1 MDEGSFLQMEIRFY
15 LKIIQRGWW
24 LILISA
30 LVAVNVSLGYS
41 YYIATPMYESVA
53 RFIVSPN
60 LQNTDNRDM
69 VNSLE
74 ALANRSIIATYAE
87 VLNSQQIINDGMLVL
102 QGDPNDYS
110 AYIISATALP
120 EANIIRY
127 SVKGPDPNVA
137 AMLANSLGQYAID
150 YINSLY
156 INFSIE
162 FLDRA
167 TPALDP
173 YQPLPLQD
181 AGLALLF
188 GVIIGVG
195 MAIFRD
201 LISGTLEQF
210 GKRNLLDYESLAF
223 NREYFERRMRQEI
236 ADQPDIVV
244 TFGVVYL
251 NGIHDYYESLPQTYV
266 NKIMRKITEILRYQL
281 RGTDIIG
288 RWSKLEFGILLLST
302 DGASALKRFERIRD
316 ALEQPIELE
325 SDGQF
330 DVILDARIGFAD
342 RQGGESVSVLVTQAE
357 KALEFS
363 LESDEKINMYKVRP
377 FG

>member
-1 MDEGSFLQMEIRFY
+1 
-15 LKIIQRGWW
+15 
-24 LILISA
+24 
-30 LVAVNVSLGYS
+30 
-41 YYIATPMYESVA
+41 
-53 RFIVSPN
+53 
-60 LQNTDNRDM
+60 
-69 VNSLE
+69 
-74 ALANRSIIATYAE
+74 
-87 VLNSQQIINDGMLVL
+87 
-102 QGDPNDYS
+102 
-110 AYIISATALP
+110 
-120 EANIIRY
+120 
-127 SVKGPDPNVA
+127 
-137 AMLANSLGQYAID
+137 
-150 YINSLY
+150 
-156 INFSIE
+156 
-162 FLDRA
+162 
-167 TPALDP
+167 
-173 YQPLPLQD
+173 
-181 AGLALLF
+181 
-188 GVIIGVG
+188 